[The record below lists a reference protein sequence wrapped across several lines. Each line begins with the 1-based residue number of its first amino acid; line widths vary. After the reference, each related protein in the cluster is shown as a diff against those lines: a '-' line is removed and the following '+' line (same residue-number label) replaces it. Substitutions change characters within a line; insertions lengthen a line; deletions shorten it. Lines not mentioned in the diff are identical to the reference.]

1 MFICI
6 RDQSE
11 LHDSRER
18 KEGRQSKRE
27 REREA
32 HHATRI
38 EHILKT
44 AQRLLLITSCH
55 VLSRGTKE
63 RNYDVRIEVFQPEA
77 VAVPLLSLP
86 PLPAPHL
93 HLPPALAALLARL
106 LCVIICFGLME
117 DKHFMAASRSHGLAL
132 TLHRTVLRSTPPS
145 LSLSPLPSLRPVPLP
160 PAPAS
165 FSLIQLHFCAQSALK
180 GPHKASKISA
190 NEQPALLTPH
200 SLLSLTLWPSLSLTL
215 TLCCPSL
222 ETAPVGIG
230 NSARPNR

>member
-1 MFICI
+1 MK
-6 RDQSE
+6 SK
-11 LHDSRER
+11 SKREA
-18 KEGRQSKRE
+18 ERE

-77 VAVPLLSLP
+77 VAVPLPSLP
-86 PLPAPHL
+86 AVPGPPLHP
-93 HLPPALAALLARL
+93 PPALAALLPRL

-132 TLHRTVLRSTPPS
+132 TLHRTVLLSTPPLS
-145 LSLSPLPSLRPVPLP
+145 LSLILLPVPLP
-160 PAPAS
+160 LFRS
-165 FSLIQLHFCAQSALK
+165 FNYIFA
-180 GPHKASKISA
+180 
-190 NEQPALLTPH
+190 H
-200 SLLSLTLWPSLSLTL
+200 SQH
-215 TLCCPSL
+215 
-222 ETAPVGIG
+222 
-230 NSARPNR
+230 

>member
-1 MFICI
+1 MTAG
-6 RDQSE
+6 
-11 LHDSRER
+11 
-18 KEGRQSKRE
+18 KGRGSSLESKRE
-27 REREA
+27 GEA
-32 HHATRI
+32 NHATRI

-77 VAVPLLSLP
+77 VAGLLLPLPTP
-86 PLPAPHL
+86 PLHL
-93 HLPPALAALLARL
+93 SPALAALLSRL

-132 TLHRTVLRSTPPS
+132 TLDRTALLSTPP
-145 LSLSPLPSLRPVPLP
+145 LSLFPSLLP
-160 PAPAS
+160 PPS

-190 NEQPALLTPH
+190 NEQPALLTPLPIPSLAH
-200 SLLSLTLWPSLSLTL
+200 SLVLSLTVVLH
-215 TLCCPSL
+215 
-222 ETAPVGIG
+222 
-230 NSARPNR
+230 

>member
-1 MFICI
+1 ME
-6 RDQSE
+6 SE
-11 LHDSRER
+11 MKREA
-18 KEGRQSKRE
+18 ERE

-77 VAVPLLSLP
+77 VAVPLPSLP
-86 PLPAPHL
+86 AVPGPPLHP
-93 HLPPALAALLARL
+93 PPALAARL

-132 TLHRTVLRSTPPS
+132 TLHRTVLLSTPPLS
-145 LSLSPLPSLRPVPLP
+145 LSLILLPVPLP
-160 PAPAS
+160 PPPPS

-200 SLLSLTLWPSLSLTL
+200 SPLSLTLWPSLSHSLSL
-215 TLCCPSL
+215 LCFIRNCSRGYWEL
-222 ETAPVGIG
+222 CASKSMSDHT
-230 NSARPNR
+230 